1 MSAHPHRAEPFEEVS
16 EAHYAQTYLSGDFVH
31 NLMADSVH
39 LLTGRCPRCGFT
51 FTTEATLTV
60 VRSAVTTAPLATAS
74 TPPRTEL
81 SITVFCPCPG
91 EHSGRPDDI
100 PDGCGAYW
108 AVLME
113 ERLP

>member
-1 MSAHPHRAEPFEEVS
+1 MSAHPHRTEPFEEITK
-16 EAHYAQTYLSGDFVH
+16 EHYAQTYLSGGFIH
-31 NLMADSVH
+31 EPLADAVH

-60 VRSAVTTAPLATAS
+60 VRSAATTTPAATAS
-74 TPPRTEL
+74 TAPRAEL
-81 SITVFCPCPG
+81 SITIACPCPG

-113 ERLP
+113 ERVP